1 MSLENWTP
9 RPRPAAKTFVGRYG
23 RLEPLDWA
31 RHRAGLYAVAGGEA
45 NGDLWRYMPLGP
57 YIGEVAFEREFE
69 AKRAQEGWETQ
80 IILNPHGTIMGMASF
95 MRIREAQ
102 GSAEIGAVL
111 FGRALQRTAL
121 ATEAVFLM
129 ARYVFD
135 ELGYRRFEW
144 KCNAAN
150 RASMRAAERFG
161 FTYEGTFRND
171 MVTKGENR
179 DTAWFSIIDSE
190 WPRIRSAYEA
200 WLDPANFDGTGR
212 QIFRLKTKQA

>member
-9 RPRPAAKTFVGRYG
+9 RPRPAAKTILGRYG
-23 RLEPLDWA
+23 RLEALDWS
-31 RHRAGLYAVAGGEA
+31 RHRTGLYAVAGGEA
-45 NGDLWRYMPLGP
+45 NAALWHHMPLGP
-57 YIGEVAFEREFE
+57 YIGEAAFEREFE

-80 IILNPHGTIMGMASF
+80 VILNPRGTVMGMASF
-95 MRIREAQ
+95 ARIREAA
-102 GSAEIGAVL
+102 GSVEIGAVL
-111 FGRALQRTAL
+111 FGRGLQRTAL

-129 ARYVFD
+129 ASYAFD

-144 KCNAAN
+144 KCHSANA
-150 RASMRAAERFG
+150 ASMRAAERFG

-171 MVTKGENR
+171 MVMKGENR
-179 DTAWFSIIDSE
+179 DTAWFSIIDTE

-212 QIFRLKTKQA
+212 QIFRLKTK